1 VGSVQQHREAN
12 SPQLASPF
20 SWRSSKQIRR
30 CYKLT
35 DEITS
40 QSPGFSRPLRKLS
53 QPPTPLSPAH
63 GSQSSD
69 DTPGKVVTGRMIREF
84 SLPHGDGRWGEP
96 PWARLSIFP
105 VVSIPPPPP
114 PLFPCVKKEIL
125 PLLVIGVLKKKLSAN
140 RRKFFAYYY
149 YSDQIWENKMLA
161 EVSHVIIMRESIAR
175 DYEGEYRTWLNWWNV
190 SHVIIMRKC
199 IARDNNEGEY
209 HTWL

>member
-63 GSQSSD
+63 GSQTSD

-105 VVSIPPPPP
+105 VVSIPPPQLDIPCDEIGSLAGLVQCALELQSIFTDTFFVYSTLKTLWRP
-114 PLFPCVKKEIL
+114 HLYPLSVPSSRQAYFSKT
-125 PLLVIGVLKKKLSAN
+125 PL
-140 RRKFFAYYY
+140 
-149 YSDQIWENKMLA
+149 
-161 EVSHVIIMRESIAR
+161 IIMFV
-175 DYEGEYRTWLNWWNV
+175 T
-190 SHVIIMRKC
+190 H
-199 IARDNNEGEY
+199 
-209 HTWL
+209 

>member
-63 GSQSSD
+63 GSQTSD

-105 VVSIPPPPP
+105 VVSIPPPPTRYSLWWNRITSRSGTVCIRITVHIYRHILCIFNTENTVKTTSVP
-114 PLFPCVKKEIL
+114 PVSAVFTSGLFLQNAVDNNVRDTL
-125 PLLVIGVLKKKLSAN
+125 N
-140 RRKFFAYYY
+140 R
-149 YSDQIWENKMLA
+149 S
-161 EVSHVIIMRESIAR
+161 RESKTR
-175 DYEGEYRTWLNWWNV
+175 PTDNLWVMTSNV
-190 SHVIIMRKC
+190 TD
-199 IARDNNEGEY
+199 A
-209 HTWL
+209 